1 METRDGFILG
11 IFNYCDRWCE
21 RCTLSGRC
29 SVFAEEQRL
38 MFGPRPGA
46 EAGAG
51 GEFPATPVQSVPPRS
66 LGAAAAAFDVDQ
78 PDAFG
83 DLQLD
88 EDAARLVE
96 PALTAEEAEVLRQ
109 VGDLGRRLLTWLV
122 PESRAGEP
130 AVVDAA
136 QVVLHFGFFIGPKVY
151 RALCGRAAIAEDG
164 PRSDAL
170 GSAKAAILALDR
182 IGEAWLRLAE
192 LGAISLIEAAPVLT
206 ELQQLTA
213 ALDRLFP
220 RARSFV
226 RPGFDEPAA
235 VAMLEWS
242 ERG

>member
-11 IFNYCDRWCE
+11 IFNYCDRWCQ
-21 RCTLSGRC
+21 RCTLSSRC

-38 MFGPRPGA
+38 MFGP
-46 EAGAG
+46 
-51 GEFPATPVQSVPPRS
+51 ATPSPSMSPRS
-66 LGAAAAAFDVDQ
+66 LGAAAAEVDADQTDDITGLRFD
-78 PDAFG
+78 
-83 DLQLD
+83 
-88 EDAARLVE
+88 EARRLAE
-96 PALTAEEAEVLRQ
+96 PVLTAEEADLHRRVSE
-109 VGDLGRRLLTWLV
+109 LGRRLSTWLV
-122 PESRAGEP
+122 PEGRANEP

-136 QVVLHFGFFIGPKVY
+136 EVVMHFGFFIGPKVY
-151 RALCGRAAIAEDG
+151 RALIGRAGVAEDG
-164 PRSDAL
+164 LPSDAL
-170 GSAKAAILALDR
+170 GSAKAAILAFDR

-192 LGAISLIEAAPVLT
+192 LGTVSVIEAAPVLT